1 MISVVFL
8 AFLNSILNRVTF
20 CEKTYK
26 LKIKGGNAMKSAFEV
41 GSIIKERRLKMKMTQ
56 LKLAKK
62 LFVSEKTVSR
72 WECGDGY
79 PSMYIIED
87 ICSAL
92 GLTLNDLLGDEHDY
106 PFEEGL
112 FEALKK
118 KKIKSTLIAKIGIQI
133 LFIFLMM
140 LSFIPFD
147 VSTSGISYSLIK
159 NIFIPYQTDWF
170 FVLSIMLFL
179 FVLSKIVFNSID
191 IYFTVN
197 KKNATQKI
205 TFISV
210 LFSFFG
216 AIGSLLFELVPGS
229 NMEMLGFIFF
239 FVFMICFVVECGI
252 IFTNISLNTFDKKP
266 LPRFYWIFASIF
278 SYTLSIGI
286 YLSLIFLALRVIPIG
301 YQVLFNI
308 VSFCFGCAFPFFFAY
323 FILRISKVKN
333 RLFISILLSI
343 GLSLLVV
350 YSLSIF
356 KIEVFQYVMDVLNYV
371 GIIVSPSLSFLIL
384 KRVNMYKKEDKLCLL
399 I

>member
-92 GLTLNDLLGDEHDY
+92 GLTLNDLLGNEHDY

-133 LFIFLMM
+133 LFIFLIM

-170 FVLSIMLFL
+170 FVL
-179 FVLSKIVFNSID
+179 
-191 IYFTVN
+191 
-197 KKNATQKI
+197 
-205 TFISV
+205 
-210 LFSFFG
+210 
-216 AIGSLLFELVPGS
+216 
-229 NMEMLGFIFF
+229 
-239 FVFMICFVVECGI
+239 
-252 IFTNISLNTFDKKP
+252 
-266 LPRFYWIFASIF
+266 
-278 SYTLSIGI
+278 
-286 YLSLIFLALRVIPIG
+286 
-301 YQVLFNI
+301 
-308 VSFCFGCAFPFFFAY
+308 
-323 FILRISKVKN
+323 
-333 RLFISILLSI
+333 
-343 GLSLLVV
+343 
-350 YSLSIF
+350 
-356 KIEVFQYVMDVLNYV
+356 
-371 GIIVSPSLSFLIL
+371 
-384 KRVNMYKKEDKLCLL
+384 
-399 I
+399 